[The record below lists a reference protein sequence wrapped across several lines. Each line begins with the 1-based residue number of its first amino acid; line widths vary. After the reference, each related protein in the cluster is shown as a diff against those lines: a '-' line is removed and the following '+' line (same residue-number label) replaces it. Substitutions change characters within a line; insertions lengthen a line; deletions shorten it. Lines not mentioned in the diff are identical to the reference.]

1 MKPSALAQ
9 SLPLYIPM
17 EGNEPRMYRDCKGLV
32 SIGIG
37 CRLTLADA
45 LALPFLNPTEN
56 RPARPDEIE
65 QDHNNVATKVVSRGD
80 LMLDQTTITTLAT
93 QRILSFD
100 AYAKSRWPNSYDSF
114 PADAQ
119 LAINSYL
126 FATGHLEPSKEPR
139 LCAAIDDQNWWR
151 ASAECHMSDESKG
164 NPGLKPRND
173 SNRRMFA
180 NAARAGFPGC
190 NPDTMYLNYD
200 APGVFGPHKHYFFTK
215 GGGWARYDWNRD
227 EFDKGPID
235 NLDEWLIPRDF
246 AVGVTAVFS
255 GGCNGMCDQ
264 RRLPHTG
271 KTYFVN
277 GNSFLAYDW
286 KTNDLDSQ
294 VPRPLSELLH
304 DRESEAAFTRR
315 LDAVVRGRG
324 AWQNK
329 LFLFSGST
337 YARFD
342 LDTNV
347 IDWGPADVMS
357 EFKLPGGFENGIDA
371 ALNGEGPYRD
381 FLYLFKGEYYV
392 KFSWKVAS
400 GKWAPVKGYVENN
413 RPVVKISDGWSNFGI
428 LNSPAI
434 IGATNAGITC

>member
-1 MKPSALAQ
+1 MKASALAQ
-9 SLPLYIPM
+9 ALPLYIPM
-17 EGNEPRMYRDCKGLV
+17 EGNKSQMYRDCKGLV

-37 CRLTLADA
+37 CRLSLEDA
-45 LALPFLNPTEN
+45 LKLPFYNPSKQCGADETEIKTDYN
-56 RPARPDEIE
+56 SVKDNKI
-65 QDHNNVATKVVSRGD
+65 VVGQ
-80 LMLDQTTITTLAT
+80 LILDPNSINELAIK
-93 QRILSFD
+93 RILMFD
-100 AYAKSRWPNSYDSF
+100 GYARNKWPSTYDIF

-126 FATGHLEPSKEPR
+126 FATGHLDTSSEPR

-173 SNRRMFA
+173 ANRRMFA
-180 NAARAGFPGC
+180 NAARTGFPDC
-190 NPDTMYLNYD
+190 NPDSMYLNYD
-200 APGVFGPHKHYFFTK
+200 APGVFGPHKHYFFTR

-246 AVGVTAVFS
+246 AAGVTAVFS

-264 RRLPHTG
+264 RNLPHTG
-271 KTYFVN
+271 KTYFIN
-277 GNSFLAYDW
+277 GSTFLAYDW

-304 DRESEAAFTRR
+304 DRENEAVFTRR

-324 AWQNK
+324 DWQNK

-337 YARFD
+337 YAGFD

-347 IDWGPADVMS
+347 IDWGPADVKS
-357 EFKLPGGFENGIDA
+357 EFKLPDGFENGIDA

-392 KFSWKVAS
+392 KFSWKVTS

-413 RPVVKISDGWSNFGI
+413 RPVVKIGDGWTNFNI
-428 LNSPAI
+428 LNASSI
-434 IGATNAGITC
+434 IGATNAGISC